1 MTRHSTLPPRTRR
14 LANQSSTRATRP
26 SKVPAKAPSAKAT
39 SGGMLLDPIAQAV
52 DRWLTLC
59 VTGRRIPQ
67 RVWDQLEQACGEWQA
82 RQVRGTGPKA
92 EMVRAWLGYRAAQA
106 AVHRGTPERTD
117 AAFHAAYV
125 AWQHWK
131 EHGRHARS

>member
-1 MTRHSTLPPRTRR
+1 MTRRSTLPTRTRR
-14 LANQSSTRATRP
+14 LANQTAKRAGR
-26 SKVPAKAPSAKAT
+26 PAKAVVQTPPKAANGT
-39 SGGMLLDPIAQAV
+39 VLDPIAQAI

-59 VTGRRIPQ
+59 VTGQRIPQ
-67 RVWDQLEQACGEWQA
+67 RVWDQLDHACGEWQA
-82 RQVRGTGPKA
+82 HQVRGTGPKA

-106 AVHRGTPERTD
+106 AVQRGTLQRTD
-117 AAFHAAYV
+117 ASFHAAYV